1 MPSNNLEAGN
11 EGGSGVKK
19 TKTQPTA
26 SFPSSRDPRSFL
38 SKGQE
43 WGAQYEHPKRKI
55 KFAAEGGAAGIT
67 AVGVGEHQ
75 HVLQEL
81 EQRLDLLAFLDI
93 VQPDDQLLQ
102 SLLLLLFLIAALTGA
117 TGHGAAETAES
128 REGRLLLSELLRRLR
143 CRPSPRPPPRPR
155 QRQPR
160 PSLSLACP
168 VASRRW
174 ELRRGKAKA
183 ATPRSKNS
191 NGALGKEDT
200 AQLAPFGKT
209 VSFKS
214 SPYWERSNFFPQRMQ
229 CLTIQIGQLH
239 RRVGDCCGFCGER
252 KESCLLASYLAP
264 WLPKGLSIVWSL

>member
-183 ATPRSKNS
+183 ATRDLRIAMGRWEKRTPPSWPLS
-191 NGALGKEDT
+191 GK
-200 AQLAPFGKT
+200 PFLLRVPPIGRG
-209 VSFKS
+209 VI
-214 SPYWERSNFFPQRMQ
+214 FFP
-229 CLTIQIGQLH
+229 
-239 RRVGDCCGFCGER
+239 
-252 KESCLLASYLAP
+252 
-264 WLPKGLSIVWSL
+264 KGCSV